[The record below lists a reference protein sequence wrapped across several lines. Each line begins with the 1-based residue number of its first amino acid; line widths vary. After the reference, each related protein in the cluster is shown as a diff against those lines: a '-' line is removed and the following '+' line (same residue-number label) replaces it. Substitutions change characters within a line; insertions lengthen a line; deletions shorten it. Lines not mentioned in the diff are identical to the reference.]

1 MRIRRPLAVLA
12 VVAAVFVAPVAL
24 VGCSDLLHQADAN
37 VVLEAP
43 DRPAVLRLRQ
53 ELLDQSATWGA
64 VRVGEATAEQ
74 QGDTA
79 LTFSLPGRNLDAALG
94 SINRLDAVVRST
106 TIDVEPDQVDRNAPV
121 TTAASGTDPAKAGR
135 VRLRVEIAEQ
145 AAGGAGAFLRLV
157 MALFSVIGMVAVG
170 LWVLN
175 WFRRRNEPKPPAD
188 GRRRRI
194 IDMRGDPPTEETPR
208 VPQQPW

>member
-1 MRIRRPLAVLA
+1 
-12 VVAAVFVAPVAL
+12 VFVAPVAL
-24 VGCSDLLHQADAN
+24 TACSDLLQKADAT

-53 ELLDQSATWGA
+53 ELLDQSSTWGA
-64 VRVGEATAEQ
+64 VRVGENTAEQ
-74 QGDTA
+74 KGDTA

-106 TIDVEPDQVDRNAPV
+106 TIDVEPDQVDRNAPA
-121 TTAASGTDPAKAGR
+121 TTAAAGADPTKTDR

-175 WFRRRNEPKPPAD
+175 WFRRRNEPKPPAER
-188 GRRRRI
+188 RRRRI